1 MRRRLQAHPC
11 SGRGGCGR
19 ALGGRWA
26 GRGGLSWRQGGR
38 AEEGNV
44 VPALSPS
51 CPQPQDPQ
59 EGNGWVGGLEGGW
72 QRGLEAPRL
81 GHRMT
86 RSAQHLAR
94 AEGGGRA
101 YKGPGGWVRAESPR
115 GWEGQQRQRR
125 WEPWRAREQGSSK
138 SAASSGGAGRRVLE
152 WGWVETA
159 GQRGDRT
166 QPVRTGSRM
175 RESWQQQEREG
186 V

>member
-1 MRRRLQAHPC
+1 MGAGLAEGA
-11 SGRGGCGR
+11 S
-19 ALGGRWA
+19 AGGREGEQKREMWSLPFPRAVRSPRTPGREMA
-26 GRGGLSWRQGGR
+26 GL
-38 AEEGNV
+38 
-44 VPALSPS
+44 
-51 CPQPQDPQ
+51 
-59 EGNGWVGGLEGGW
+59 GGW

-115 GWEGQQRQRR
+115 GWEGRQRQRR

-138 SAASSGGAGRRVLE
+138 SGGAGRQVLE
-152 WGWVETA
+152 WGWVETV

-166 QPVRTGSRM
+166 QPVRTGSRT